1 MCKKIGNFK
10 DIKEVEEIRNKFQ
23 NVTNDLNK
31 IIDLYNS
38 EKNHDELEKE
48 LEKELEIA
56 LALFLMHCLEIQ
68 DN

>member
-10 DIKEVEEIRNKFQ
+10 DIKDVEELRNKFQ

-38 EKNHDELEKE
+38 EKNNDE

-56 LALFLMHCLEIQ
+56 LALFLMHCLEI
-68 DN
+68 

>member
-10 DIKEVEEIRNKFQ
+10 DIKDVEELRNKFQ

-38 EKNHDELEKE
+38 EKNNDE

>member
-10 DIKEVEEIRNKFQ
+10 DIKDVEELRNKFQ

-38 EKNHDELEKE
+38 EKNSEKNNDE

>member
-10 DIKEVEEIRNKFQ
+10 DIKDVEELRNKFQ
-23 NVTNDLNK
+23 NVTNDLNT

-38 EKNHDELEKE
+38 EKNNDE

>member
-10 DIKEVEEIRNKFQ
+10 DIKDVEELRNKFQ

-38 EKNHDELEKE
+38 ENNNDE

>member
-10 DIKEVEEIRNKFQ
+10 DIKEVEELRNKFQ

-48 LEKELEIA
+48 LEIA

>member
-10 DIKEVEEIRNKFQ
+10 DIKDVEELRNKFQ

-38 EKNHDELEKE
+38 EKNNDE

-68 DN
+68 YN